1 MTRTTML
8 ACLVAAAM
16 GLSACTGDGGAPG
29 QDAAV
34 DGTAPATGGDAVADA
49 PLDQPPGDVPPA
61 TAPPGTTIP
70 PQGLP
75 AAGTITFAGFGPAA
89 FGAPA
94 ESVRQA
100 WGGELHAM
108 PDAESICHYLSP
120 PVEQD
125 SGYQVAFMVE
135 DGRFVRVDVATPE
148 VTAPGGGRI
157 GLDADAI
164 EALYPGRVETRPH
177 KYIDGSYLR
186 IGDPDD
192 GPGVLLFETDE
203 DGTVTE
209 WRIGIPPQVDYVEGC
224 S

>member
-8 ACLVAAAM
+8 ACMVAAAL
-16 GLSACTGDGGAPG
+16 GLSACTDDGDSSTRGAADGDAIPG
-29 QDAAV
+29 
-34 DGTAPATGGDAVADA
+34 TGGDLSGDA

-75 AAGTITFAGFGPAA
+75 APGTITFDGFGPAA

-94 ESVRQA
+94 EAVRQA
-100 WGGELHAM
+100 WGGVLDAM
-108 PDAESICHYLSP
+108 PDADATCHYLSP

-135 DGRFVRVDVATPE
+135 DGRFVRVDVATPA

-186 IGDPDD
+186 IGDPGD

-203 DGTVTE
+203 DGVVTE
-209 WRIGIPPQVDYVEGC
+209 WRVGIPPQVDYVEGC

>member
-1 MTRTTML
+1 
-8 ACLVAAAM
+8 
-16 GLSACTGDGGAPG
+16 
-29 QDAAV
+29 
-34 DGTAPATGGDAVADA
+34 
-49 PLDQPPGDVPPA
+49 VPPA

-75 AAGTITFAGFGPAA
+75 APGTLTFEGFGPAA

-94 ESVRQA
+94 EAVRQA
-100 WGGELHAM
+100 WGGELRAM
-108 PDAESICHYLSP
+108 PDAQSPCHYLSP
-120 PVEQD
+120 PVDPD
-125 SGYQVAFMVE
+125 SGYQVAFMIE
-135 DGRFVRVDVATPE
+135 DGRFVRVDVAAPE
-148 VTAPGGGRI
+148 VEAPGGGRI

-177 KYIDGSYLR
+177 KYVDGSYLR

>member
-1 MTRTTML
+1 MRHLLTPGWLLL
-8 ACLVAAAM
+8 ACCVAA
-16 GLSACTGDGGAPG
+16 GCTRGAGGPGADGAGAGSGAPDPG
-29 QDAAV
+29 
-34 DGTAPATGGDAVADA
+34 AVA
-49 PLDQPPGDVPPA
+49 LDQPPGDVPPA
-61 TAPPGTTIP
+61 TAPAGTTIP

-75 AAGTITFAGFGPAA
+75 AEGTIGFAGFGPAA

-108 PDAESICHYLSP
+108 PDAEAACHYLSP

-135 DGRFVRVDVATPE
+135 DGRFVRVDVATPR

-157 GLDADAI
+157 GLDAHAI
-164 EALYPGRVETRPH
+164 EAMYPGRVETRPH
-177 KYIDGSYLR
+177 KYVDGASYLR

-203 DGTVTE
+203 DGMVTE